1 MCMNRPRTWR
11 ENIDRATSI
20 AVACMTFAVLVL
32 AFALLLAVIAIAIVD
47 AALLCVGGA

>member
-32 AFALLLAVIAIAIVD
+32 GFVVLLLVIGAAITIAM
-47 AALLCVGGA
+47 LCEFGA